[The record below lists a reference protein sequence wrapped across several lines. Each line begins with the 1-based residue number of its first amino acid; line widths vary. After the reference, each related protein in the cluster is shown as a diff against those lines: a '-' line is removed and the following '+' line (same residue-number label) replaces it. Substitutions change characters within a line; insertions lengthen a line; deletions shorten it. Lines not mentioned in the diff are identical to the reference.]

1 MESTRDND
9 EVRKV
14 VVMKKLQY
22 IVWICCVVFAYC
34 EANACIEP
42 SKKATAKVA
51 DDDCLVYE
59 YFQPAKASA
68 RKKAERPIT
77 EIADSILTAAKES
90 FEQVNNGVT
99 NSTYEHMSV
108 DAANDLGDY
117 RPRANAA
124 VYRTK
129 IWADSICNLFRRG
142 TYKSQDLDSLPR

>member
-1 MESTRDND
+1 MEGARDND

-14 VVMKKLQY
+14 IVMKKLRY
-22 IVWICCVVFAYC
+22 ILWICCVVFAYC
-34 EANACIEP
+34 EANACTEP
-42 SKKATAKVA
+42 SKKATVKVA
-51 DDDCLVYE
+51 DDECLVYE

-68 RKKAERPIT
+68 KKRAERPIS
-77 EIADSILTAAKES
+77 EIADSILSVAKES

-108 DAANDLGDY
+108 DAANELGNY
-117 RPRANAA
+117 RPKANAA

-142 TYKSQDLDSLPR
+142 TYKSKYLDSLPR

>member
-1 MESTRDND
+1 MESARDND
-9 EVRKV
+9 KVRKV
-14 VVMKKLQY
+14 ISMKKLQY
-22 IVWICCVVFAYC
+22 LLWICCVVFAYC
-34 EANACIEP
+34 EANACTDP
-42 SKKATAKVA
+42 SKKASVKVA

-68 RKKAERPIT
+68 KKRAERPIT
-77 EIADSILTAAKES
+77 EIADSLLSVAKES

-108 DAANDLGDY
+108 DAVNELGDY
-117 RPRANAA
+117 RPKANAA

-142 TYKSQDLDSLPR
+142 TYKSQYLDSLPR

>member
-1 MESTRDND
+1 
-9 EVRKV
+9 
-14 VVMKKLQY
+14 MKKLHY
-22 IVWICCVVFAYC
+22 IIWICCIVFAYA

-68 RKKAERPIT
+68 KKKTERPIT
-77 EIADSILTAAKES
+77 EIADSILAVAKES
-90 FEQVNNGVT
+90 FEQVNNGIT

-108 DAANDLGDY
+108 DASNDLSDY
-117 RPRANAA
+117 RPKANAA
-124 VYRTK
+124 IYRTK

-142 TYKSQDLDSLPR
+142 TYKSPELDSLPR

>member
-1 MESTRDND
+1 MESARDSD

-22 IVWICCVVFAYC
+22 MIWICCVVFAYC

-68 RKKAERPIT
+68 KKKTERPIS

-108 DAANDLGDY
+108 DAVNELGDY
-117 RPRANAA
+117 RPKANAI
-124 VYRTK
+124 VRRTK
-129 IWADSICNLFRRG
+129 MWADSICNLFRRG
-142 TYKSQDLDSLPR
+142 TYKSQELASLLR

>member
-22 IVWICCVVFAYC
+22 IVWICCLVFAYC
-34 EANACIEP
+34 EANACTEP
-42 SKKATAKVA
+42 TKNASVKVA
-51 DDDCLVYE
+51 DGDCLVYE

-68 RKKAERPIT
+68 RRKAERPIS
-77 EIADSILTAAKES
+77 EIADSILTVAKES

-99 NSTYEHMSV
+99 SSTYEHMSV
-108 DAANDLGDY
+108 DAANDLENY
-117 RPRANAA
+117 RPKANAA

-142 TYKSQDLDSLPR
+142 TYKSQELDSLPR

>member
-1 MESTRDND
+1 MESARDSD

-22 IVWICCVVFAYC
+22 MIWICCVVFAYC

-68 RKKAERPIT
+68 KKKTERPIS

-108 DAANDLGDY
+108 DAVNELGDY
-117 RPRANAA
+117 RPKANAIA
-124 VYRTK
+124 RRTK
-129 IWADSICNLFRRG
+129 MWADSICNLFRRG
-142 TYKSQDLDSLPR
+142 TYKSQELDSLPR